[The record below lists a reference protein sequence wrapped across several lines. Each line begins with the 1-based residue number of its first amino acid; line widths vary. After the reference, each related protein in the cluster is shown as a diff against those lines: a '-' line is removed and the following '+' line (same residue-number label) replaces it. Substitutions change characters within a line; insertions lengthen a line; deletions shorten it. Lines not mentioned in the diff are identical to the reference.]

1 VERANFGVGGG
12 GGNSTSDGG
21 GNSALS
27 SDFAPRAA
35 STVLA
40 LAEGTTTDIEGW
52 HEKLLRRTKSQTTV
66 HVYDAA
72 LSASSSS

>member
-1 VERANFGVGGG
+1 VERADFGVGGG

-21 GNSALS
+21 GNSAPS

-40 LAEGTTTDIEGW
+40 FGERPA
-52 HEKLLRRTKSQTTV
+52 
-66 HVYDAA
+66 
-72 LSASSSS
+72 SAFPQIVMC